1 MKSASGTS
9 LDRRRLLTALL
20 LFAAPALALAE
31 TGPAARTLTAD
42 IPAAGLKELDLRVGV
57 GEVHVSPSPDDQVH
71 VEIKL
76 RQKDEEF
83 LWFFHWSSS
92 GSAKDI
98 AEAAIYQRRDGDTLS
113 LGLDHDDRND
123 SVKQEWKL
131 ELPARLALDA
141 DMKVGDRVIA
151 GVAGGVDAV
160 LNVGELDIDVPQG
173 RIKANVSVGDIR
185 AKSGSGAYGRVRVT
199 SNIGDAVLTINGE
212 HSGFHGHSGLGNEVS
227 VDGKGPDDMDL
238 SVNVGEATL
247 RIGAAADTKQEGGK

>member
-1 MKSASGTS
+1 MKKIFA
-9 LDRRRLLTALL
+9 ALL
-20 LFAAPALALAE
+20 LSTAPALAQADM
-31 TGPAARTLTAD
+31 GPVTRTLTAD

-76 RQKDEEF
+76 HQKDEEY

-92 GSAKDI
+92 GTAKDI
-98 AEAAIYQRRDGDTLS
+98 ADAAIYQRRDGDILS

-141 DMKVGDRVIA
+141 DMKVGDLVIS

-185 AKSGSGAYGRVRVT
+185 AKSGSSGYGRVRVA
-199 SNIGDAVLTINGE
+199 SNIGDAMLTINGE
-212 HSGFHGHSGLGNEVS
+212 HPGYHGHSGLGNEVS

-247 RIGAAADTKQEGGK
+247 RVGAATDTKKGDGK

>member
-1 MKSASGTS
+1 MKRILA
-9 LDRRRLLTALL
+9 ALL
-20 LFAAPALALAE
+20 LSAVPALSLAE
-31 TGPAARTLTAD
+31 TGPVARTLTAD
-42 IPAAGLKELDLRVGV
+42 IPANGLKELDLRVGV

-76 RQKDEEF
+76 HQKDEEF

-92 GSAKDI
+92 GTAKDI
-98 AEAAIYQRRDGDTLS
+98 ADAAIYQRRQGDTLS
-113 LGLDHDDRND
+113 LGLDHDGQND

-141 DMKVGDRVIA
+141 DMKVGDLVIA
-151 GVAGGVDAV
+151 GIAGGIDAV

-185 AKSGSGAYGRVRVT
+185 AKSDSSAYGQVRVA
-199 SNIGDAVLTINGE
+199 SSIGDAVLTINGQ
-212 HSGFHGHSGLGNEVS
+212 HPGYHGHSGLGNEVS

-238 SVNVGEATL
+238 SVNVGEAAL
-247 RIGAAADTKQEGGK
+247 RIGAAGGAKQDGGK